1 MRYCELGVGW
11 VGGWVGGE
19 VPVLCGCKGA
29 GLEEGQGHIVYVVE
43 GETVQTVEHGGE
55 RAQEVLNV
63 VACLGGWVGGW
74 VGGWFVSSS
83 TQPPIQ
89 DIQQCVRTAFFSSM
103 HPKQNKPPAS
113 QPPTHPPTTVSSW
126 VGTPLAPIL
135 LFPWNVLILW
145 AARGS
150 RLLVLL
156 LLFSSGLETG
166 GKSNSHCF
174 LVGRWVGGWVG
185 GLTTLIIRT
194 VCFSPTHPPTHPPTC
209 PKSPILTMKEERMPF
224 LKRSLGSSRS
234 LIMMLSYL

>member
-89 DIQQCVRTAFFSSM
+89 DIQQCVRTAFFSYA
-103 HPKQNKPPAS
+103 PKQNKPPAS
-113 QPPTHPPTTVSSW
+113 QPPTHPPTYHCIV
-126 VGTPLAPIL
+126 VGRYPTCAHTPLP
-135 LFPWNVLILW
+135 V
-145 AARGS
+145 
-150 RLLVLL
+150 
-156 LLFSSGLETG
+156 E
-166 GKSNSHCF
+166 
-174 LVGRWVGGWVG
+174 
-185 GLTTLIIRT
+185 
-194 VCFSPTHPPTHPPTC
+194 C
-209 PKSPILTMKEERMPF
+209 PH
-224 LKRSLGSSRS
+224 SLGGERQPSPRPPPPRPGWKQEGNRTHTVF
-234 LIMMLSYL
+234 